1 MKKIRLIQLLFLS
14 LFLIGT
20 YLPTQAQKID
30 TISVYSTSMKK
41 QIKNIII
48 LPASYTQ
55 NTQKKYPVAY
65 LLHGY
70 GGCYDTWATYTKP
83 DLAQMASNFDMI
95 IVCPDGLN
103 SWYWDSPKNQAYRY
117 ETFVASELVKYTD
130 KNYATIPE
138 KKGRAITGLSMGG
151 HGALWLAIRHKEIFG
166 AGGST
171 SGGVDIRPFPK
182 NWEMN
187 KQLGD
192 YESDKI
198 LWDQHTV
205 ITQVDKIKDGDLA
218 LIIDCG
224 EQDFF
229 LEVNKALHKVLLE
242 KNISHDFITRP
253 GGHNGQYWNNSIDYQ
268 ILFFWKHFL
277 KMKAL

>member
-103 SWYWDSPKNQAYRY
+103 SWYWDSPINPSYRY
-117 ETFVASELVKYTD
+117 ETYVSKELI
-130 KNYATIPE
+130 NYIDSQYRTYNNR
-138 KKGRAITGLSMGG
+138 KGR
-151 HGALWLAIRHKEIFG
+151 
-166 AGGST
+166 
-171 SGGVDIRPFPK
+171 GVDIRPFPE
-182 NWEMN
+182 NWEM
-187 KQLGD
+187 KQLLGP
-192 YESDKI
+192 YSENPQR
-198 LWDQHTV
+198 WNEYTV
-205 ITQVDKIKDGDLA
+205 INQLPYNSKSGPLA
-218 LIIDCG
+218 IIIDCG
-224 EQDFF
+224 YYDFF
-229 LEVNKALHKVLLE
+229 YTVNQKLHE
-242 KNISHDFITRP
+242 KLRYYNIPHDFLTRP
-253 GGHNGQYWNNSIDYQ
+253 GGHTHEYWNNAIDYQ
-268 ILFFWKHFL
+268 LLFFYKYFHPN
-277 KMKAL
+277 

>member
-95 IVCPDGLN
+95 IVCPDG
-103 SWYWDSPKNQAYRY
+103 PEQ
-117 ETFVASELVKYTD
+117 LV
-130 KNYATIPE
+130 
-138 KKGRAITGLSMGG
+138 
-151 HGALWLAIRHKEIFG
+151 
-166 AGGST
+166 
-171 SGGVDIRPFPK
+171 
-182 NWEMN
+182 
-187 KQLGD
+187 LG
-192 YESDKI
+192 
-198 LWDQHTV
+198 
-205 ITQVDKIKDGDLA
+205 
-218 LIIDCG
+218 
-224 EQDFF
+224 
-229 LEVNKALHKVLLE
+229 
-242 KNISHDFITRP
+242 
-253 GGHNGQYWNNSIDYQ
+253 
-268 ILFFWKHFL
+268 
-277 KMKAL
+277 

>member
-1 MKKIRLIQLLFLS
+1 MSEKRVCQLLFLS

-103 SWYWDSPKNQAYRY
+103 SWYWDSPINPSYRY
-117 ETFVASELVKYTD
+117 ETYVSKELI
-130 KNYATIPE
+130 NYIDSQYRTYNNR
-138 KKGRAITGLSMGG
+138 KGRAITGFSMGG
-151 HGALWLAIRHKEIFG
+151 HGALWLAFRHPDTYG
-166 AGGST
+166 ACGSI
-171 SGGVDIRPFPK
+171 SGGVDIRPFPE
-182 NWEMN
+182 NWEM
-187 KQLGD
+187 KQLLGP
-192 YESDKI
+192 YSENPQR
-198 LWDQHTV
+198 WNEYTV
-205 ITQVDKIKDGDLA
+205 INQLPYNSKSGPLA
-218 LIIDCG
+218 IIIDCG
-224 EQDFF
+224 YYDFF
-229 LEVNKALHKVLLE
+229 YTVNQKLHE
-242 KNISHDFITRP
+242 KLRYYNIPHDFLTRP
-253 GGHNGQYWNNSIDYQ
+253 GGHTHEYWNNAIDYQ
-268 ILFFWKHFL
+268 LLFFYKYFHPN
-277 KMKAL
+277 

>member
-1 MKKIRLIQLLFLS
+1 MKKIRVIQLLFLS

-103 SWYWDSPKNQAYRY
+103 SWYWDSPINPSYRY
-117 ETFVASELVKYTD
+117 ETYVSKELI
-130 KNYATIPE
+130 NY
-138 KKGRAITGLSMGG
+138 
-151 HGALWLAIRHKEIFG
+151 
-166 AGGST
+166 
-171 SGGVDIRPFPK
+171 
-182 NWEMN
+182 
-187 KQLGD
+187 
-192 YESDKI
+192 
-198 LWDQHTV
+198 
-205 ITQVDKIKDGDLA
+205 
-218 LIIDCG
+218 
-224 EQDFF
+224 
-229 LEVNKALHKVLLE
+229 
-242 KNISHDFITRP
+242 ITR
-253 GGHNGQYWNNSIDYQ
+253 IAAV
-268 ILFFWKHFL
+268 FL
-277 KMKAL
+277 L

>member
-117 ETFVASELVKYTD
+117 ETFVASELVKHTD

-192 YESDKI
+192 YESDKT

-229 LEVNKALHKVLLE
+229 LEVNKALHKILLE

-268 ILFFWKHFL
+268 ILFFDKFF
-277 KMKAL
+277 KK

>member
-192 YESDKI
+192 YESDKT

-268 ILFFWKHFL
+268 ILFFDKFF
-277 KMKAL
+277 KK

>member
-1 MKKIRLIQLLFLS
+1 MKRKQILFSVLLLFS
-14 LFLIGT
+14 VVA
-20 YLPTQAQKID
+20 TQAARVD
-30 TISVYSTSMKK
+30 TIMVKSPSMNKEVQVVYV
-41 QIKNIII
+41 
-48 LPASYTQ
+48 LPDKALGEEAEAC
-55 NTQKKYPVAY
+55 PVVY

-70 GGCYDTWATYTKP
+70 GGNARSWVGLKP
-83 DLAQMASNFDMI
+83 ELPKIADEKGI
-95 IVCPDGLN
+95 IFVCPDGKN

-130 KNYATIPE
+130 KNYATIQR
-138 KKGRAITGLSMGG
+138 KKDEPLPIEHGG

-182 NWEMN
+182 NWERN
-187 KQLGD
+187 THRGD
-192 YESDKI
+192 YESDKT
-198 LWDQHTV
+198 LWEQHTV

-253 GGHNGQYWNNSIDYQ
+253 GGITGYTGNNSID
-268 ILFFWKHFL
+268 LS
-277 KMKAL
+277 